1 MIKSMTG
8 YGRAQGSFSG
18 GDITAEV
25 KSVNNRYLDCGVKLP
40 RGYAYLEEGVKSQVQ
55 KAISRGKVDVFIT
68 INAAGADNVKISV
81 NEPVAKGYIDAMHRL
96 VQEYG
101 IQDDISASAISKF
114 SDVFLVEKQEQ
125 DENEVKSA
133 ISGVVAEALS
143 AFDAMRTREG
153 EALKTDLLQ
162 KAEGILTLVSK
173 VEERSPITV
182 KAYRERLTAK
192 MQEVLEDR
200 QIDGLRDENG
210 SVKPE
215 YKVCLD
221 VYGHEKELGHH
232 VVCIGGSETAIETA
246 MYLAENGHD
255 VTLLTRQDELAKDAS
270 HLHYITMAW
279 IKTEPDGRTHMAPAW
294 EKYEGIKGI
303 LNATTVKVEGN
314 TVTYIQDGV
323 EKTVSGDSV
332 MISGGMNPNVDEALT
347 FAGIVPKFYVI
358 GDANRDGNIQR
369 GMRDA
374 FSKAMLL

>member
-18 GDITAEV
+18 GDITVEI

-68 INAAGADNVKISV
+68 INADGADNVKISV

-133 ISGVVAEALS
+133 ISGVVAEALG

-200 QIDGLRDENG
+200 QIDEARIIQEAAIYAD
-210 SVKPE
+210 
-215 YKVCLD
+215 KV
-221 VYGHEKELGHH
+221 
-232 VVCIGGSETAIETA
+232 A
-246 MYLAENGHD
+246 
-255 VTLLTRQDELAKDAS
+255 
-270 HLHYITMAW
+270 
-279 IKTEPDGRTHMAPAW
+279 
-294 EKYEGIKGI
+294 
-303 LNATTVKVEGN
+303 
-314 TVTYIQDGV
+314 
-323 EKTVSGDSV
+323 
-332 MISGGMNPNVDEALT
+332 VDEETVRLRSHVDQLQNMLSE
-347 FAGIVPKFYVI
+347 GGVI
-358 GDANRDGNIQR
+358 GRKLDFLMQEMNREANTIGSKGNDVEQARNVVSIKSELEKIREQIQNIE
-369 GMRDA
+369 
-374 FSKAMLL
+374 

>member
-18 GDITAEV
+18 GDITVEV

-55 KAISRGKVDVFIT
+55 KTISRGKVDVFIT

-101 IQDDISASAISKF
+101 IQDDISASAISRF

-133 ISGVVAEALS
+133 ISGVVTEALD

-200 QIDGLRDENG
+200 QIDEARIIQEAAIYAD
-210 SVKPE
+210 
-215 YKVCLD
+215 KV
-221 VYGHEKELGHH
+221 
-232 VVCIGGSETAIETA
+232 A
-246 MYLAENGHD
+246 
-255 VTLLTRQDELAKDAS
+255 
-270 HLHYITMAW
+270 
-279 IKTEPDGRTHMAPAW
+279 
-294 EKYEGIKGI
+294 
-303 LNATTVKVEGN
+303 
-314 TVTYIQDGV
+314 
-323 EKTVSGDSV
+323 
-332 MISGGMNPNVDEALT
+332 VDEETVRLRSHVDQLQNMLSE
-347 FAGIVPKFYVI
+347 GGVI
-358 GDANRDGNIQR
+358 GRKLDFLMQEMNREANTIGSKGNDVEQARNVVNIKSELEKIREQIQNIE
-369 GMRDA
+369 
-374 FSKAMLL
+374 

>member
-200 QIDGLRDENG
+200 QIDEARIIQEAAIYAD
-210 SVKPE
+210 
-215 YKVCLD
+215 KV
-221 VYGHEKELGHH
+221 
-232 VVCIGGSETAIETA
+232 A
-246 MYLAENGHD
+246 
-255 VTLLTRQDELAKDAS
+255 
-270 HLHYITMAW
+270 
-279 IKTEPDGRTHMAPAW
+279 
-294 EKYEGIKGI
+294 
-303 LNATTVKVEGN
+303 
-314 TVTYIQDGV
+314 
-323 EKTVSGDSV
+323 
-332 MISGGMNPNVDEALT
+332 VDEETVRLRSHVDQLQNLLSE
-347 FAGIVPKFYVI
+347 GGVI
-358 GDANRDGNIQR
+358 GRKLDFLMQEMNREANTIGSKGNDVEQARNVVNIKSELEKIREQIQNIE
-369 GMRDA
+369 
-374 FSKAMLL
+374 

>member
-200 QIDGLRDENG
+200 QIDEARIIQEAAIYAD
-210 SVKPE
+210 
-215 YKVCLD
+215 KV
-221 VYGHEKELGHH
+221 
-232 VVCIGGSETAIETA
+232 A
-246 MYLAENGHD
+246 
-255 VTLLTRQDELAKDAS
+255 
-270 HLHYITMAW
+270 
-279 IKTEPDGRTHMAPAW
+279 
-294 EKYEGIKGI
+294 
-303 LNATTVKVEGN
+303 
-314 TVTYIQDGV
+314 
-323 EKTVSGDSV
+323 
-332 MISGGMNPNVDEALT
+332 VDEETVRLRSHVDQLQNMLSE
-347 FAGIVPKFYVI
+347 GGVI
-358 GDANRDGNIQR
+358 GRKLDFLMQEMNREANTIGSKGNDVEQARNVVNIKSELEKIREQIQNIE
-369 GMRDA
+369 
-374 FSKAMLL
+374 

>member
-18 GDITAEV
+18 GDITVEV

-55 KAISRGKVDVFIT
+55 KTISRGKVDVFIT

-101 IQDDISASAISKF
+101 VQDDISASAISRF

-133 ISGVVAEALS
+133 ISGVVAEALD

-200 QIDGLRDENG
+200 QIDEARIIQEAAIYAD
-210 SVKPE
+210 
-215 YKVCLD
+215 KV
-221 VYGHEKELGHH
+221 
-232 VVCIGGSETAIETA
+232 A
-246 MYLAENGHD
+246 
-255 VTLLTRQDELAKDAS
+255 
-270 HLHYITMAW
+270 
-279 IKTEPDGRTHMAPAW
+279 
-294 EKYEGIKGI
+294 
-303 LNATTVKVEGN
+303 
-314 TVTYIQDGV
+314 
-323 EKTVSGDSV
+323 
-332 MISGGMNPNVDEALT
+332 VDEETVRLRSHVDQLQNMLSE
-347 FAGIVPKFYVI
+347 GGVI
-358 GDANRDGNIQR
+358 GRKLDFLMQEMNREANTIGSKGNDVEQARNVVNIKSELEKIREQIQNIE
-369 GMRDA
+369 
-374 FSKAMLL
+374 

>member
-18 GDITAEV
+18 GDITVEV

-101 IQDDISASAISKF
+101 IQDDISASAISRF

-133 ISGVVAEALS
+133 ISGVVAEALD

-182 KAYRERLTAK
+182 KAYRERLAAK

-200 QIDGLRDENG
+200 QIDEARIIQEAAIYADKVAVAEETVRLRSHIDQFKKLFEEDG
-210 SVKPE
+210 
-215 YKVCLD
+215 
-221 VYGHEKELGHH
+221 GA
-232 VVCIGGSETAIETA
+232 IGRKMDFLVQEINRE
-246 MYLAENGHD
+246 
-255 VTLLTRQDELAKDAS
+255 
-270 HLHYITMAW
+270 I
-279 IKTEPDGRTHMAPAW
+279 
-294 EKYEGIKGI
+294 
-303 LNATTVKVEGN
+303 N
-314 TVTYIQDGV
+314 T
-323 EKTVSGDSV
+323 
-332 MISGGMNPNVDEALT
+332 
-347 FAGIVPKFYVI
+347 I
-358 GDANRDGNIQR
+358 G
-369 GMRDA
+369 
-374 FSKAMLL
+374 SKAQDIEIARCVVDVKAEIEKIREQIQNIE

>member
-18 GDITAEV
+18 GDITVEV

-55 KAISRGKVDVFIT
+55 KTISRGKVDVFIT

-81 NEPVAKGYIDAMHRL
+81 NEPVAKGYIDALHRL

-101 IQDDISASAISKF
+101 IQDDISASAISRF

-133 ISGVVAEALS
+133 ISGVVAEALD

-200 QIDGLRDENG
+200 QIDEARIIQEAAIYAD
-210 SVKPE
+210 
-215 YKVCLD
+215 KV
-221 VYGHEKELGHH
+221 
-232 VVCIGGSETAIETA
+232 A
-246 MYLAENGHD
+246 
-255 VTLLTRQDELAKDAS
+255 
-270 HLHYITMAW
+270 
-279 IKTEPDGRTHMAPAW
+279 
-294 EKYEGIKGI
+294 
-303 LNATTVKVEGN
+303 
-314 TVTYIQDGV
+314 
-323 EKTVSGDSV
+323 
-332 MISGGMNPNVDEALT
+332 VDEETVRLRSHVDQLQNMLSE
-347 FAGIVPKFYVI
+347 GGVI
-358 GDANRDGNIQR
+358 GRKLDFLMQEMNREANTIGSKGNDVEQARNVVNIKSELEKIREQIQNIE
-369 GMRDA
+369 
-374 FSKAMLL
+374 

>member
-18 GDITAEV
+18 GDITVEV

-55 KAISRGKVDVFIT
+55 KTISRGKVDVFIT

-81 NEPVAKGYIDAMHRL
+81 NEPVAKGYIDAMHRR
-96 VQEYG
+96 VQDYG
-101 IQDDISASAISKF
+101 IQDDISASAISRF

-133 ISGVVAEALS
+133 ISGVVAEALD

-200 QIDGLRDENG
+200 QIDEARIIQEAAIYAD
-210 SVKPE
+210 
-215 YKVCLD
+215 KV
-221 VYGHEKELGHH
+221 
-232 VVCIGGSETAIETA
+232 A
-246 MYLAENGHD
+246 
-255 VTLLTRQDELAKDAS
+255 
-270 HLHYITMAW
+270 
-279 IKTEPDGRTHMAPAW
+279 
-294 EKYEGIKGI
+294 
-303 LNATTVKVEGN
+303 
-314 TVTYIQDGV
+314 
-323 EKTVSGDSV
+323 
-332 MISGGMNPNVDEALT
+332 VDEETVRLRSHVDQLQNMLSE
-347 FAGIVPKFYVI
+347 GGVI
-358 GDANRDGNIQR
+358 GRKLDFLMQEMNREANTIGSKGNDVEQARNVVNIKSELEKIREQIQNIE
-369 GMRDA
+369 
-374 FSKAMLL
+374 

>member
-18 GDITAEV
+18 GDITVEI

-133 ISGVVAEALS
+133 ISGVVAEALG

-200 QIDGLRDENG
+200 QIDEARIIQEAAIYAD
-210 SVKPE
+210 
-215 YKVCLD
+215 KV
-221 VYGHEKELGHH
+221 
-232 VVCIGGSETAIETA
+232 A
-246 MYLAENGHD
+246 
-255 VTLLTRQDELAKDAS
+255 
-270 HLHYITMAW
+270 
-279 IKTEPDGRTHMAPAW
+279 
-294 EKYEGIKGI
+294 
-303 LNATTVKVEGN
+303 
-314 TVTYIQDGV
+314 
-323 EKTVSGDSV
+323 
-332 MISGGMNPNVDEALT
+332 VDEETVRLRSHVDQLQNMLSE
-347 FAGIVPKFYVI
+347 GGVI
-358 GDANRDGNIQR
+358 GRKLDFLMQEMNREANTIGSKGNDVEQARNVVSIKSELEKIREQIQNIE
-369 GMRDA
+369 
-374 FSKAMLL
+374 

>member
-18 GDITAEV
+18 GDITVEI

-133 ISGVVAEALS
+133 ISGVVAEALG

-200 QIDGLRDENG
+200 QIDEARIIQEAAIYADKVAMDEETVRLR
-210 SVKPE
+210 S
-215 YKVCLD
+215 
-221 VYGHEKELGHH
+221 H
-232 VVCIGGSETAIETA
+232 VDQLQNMLSEGG
-246 MYLAENGHD
+246 
-255 VTLLTRQDELAKDAS
+255 
-270 HLHYITMAW
+270 
-279 IKTEPDGRTHMAPAW
+279 
-294 EKYEGIKGI
+294 
-303 LNATTVKVEGN
+303 
-314 TVTYIQDGV
+314 
-323 EKTVSGDSV
+323 
-332 MISGGMNPNVDEALT
+332 
-347 FAGIVPKFYVI
+347 VI
-358 GDANRDGNIQR
+358 GRKLDFLMQEMNREANTIGSKGNDVEQARNVVSIKSELEKIREQIQNIE
-369 GMRDA
+369 
-374 FSKAMLL
+374 